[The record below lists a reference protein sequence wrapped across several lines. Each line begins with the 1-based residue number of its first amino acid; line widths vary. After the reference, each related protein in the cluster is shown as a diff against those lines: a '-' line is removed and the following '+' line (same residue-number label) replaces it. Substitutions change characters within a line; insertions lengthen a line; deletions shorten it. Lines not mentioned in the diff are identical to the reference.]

1 MKQEKMM
8 NDTSREYIERMCACA
23 PFADQEAG
31 IPEMVTALRALVAE
45 RDALR
50 AEVARLERWQEA
62 AFEAHP
68 NLDVDI
74 EKNAPAT

>member
-1 MKQEKMM
+1 MA
-8 NDTSREYIERMCACA
+8 DTSKGYIDRMCACA
-23 PFADQEAG
+23 PFADQTAG
-31 IPEMVTALRALVAE
+31 IPEMVEALQALVAE
-45 RDALR
+45 RDTLR

-74 EKNAPAT
+74 EQNNPAT